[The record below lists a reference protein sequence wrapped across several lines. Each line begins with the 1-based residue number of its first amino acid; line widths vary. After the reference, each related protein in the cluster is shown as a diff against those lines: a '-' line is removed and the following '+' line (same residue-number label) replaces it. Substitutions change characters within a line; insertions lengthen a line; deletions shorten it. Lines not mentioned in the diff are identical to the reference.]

1 MYLADT
7 LSRAYPESS
16 APLSMPQSK
25 FCYVFE
31 QLELAEHL
39 PISSKRLKQFQFC
52 TSANRNLQVLLEAAL
67 TGWPIDKSQI
77 PPEIK
82 PNKKCLDELT
92 V

>member
-1 MYLADT
+1 MYLADA

-31 QLELAEHL
+31 KLELAEHL

-52 TSANRNLQVLLEAAL
+52 PSANRNLQVLLETAL

-82 PNKKCLDELT
+82 LNKKCLDELT
-92 V
+92 L